1 MQQEISKLVK
11 YQQVEAELVKIDK
24 ALDSN
29 PNKATLNKMAEVF
42 QSSLKLAET
51 LEKDAE
57 KAVTEFEKVKKN
69 YNLNY
74 DKAQKFASLDLDKL
88 SEEQLNKVNGELSN
102 IVNNLDVIE
111 KNLVSL
117 NKGVDAILERFEK
130 AKQNAVIARTNYSK
144 AKQNFDQAVSSF
156 GAQRTKIINEL
167 KNLESTINKTILNK
181 YKSIRE
187 GKIFPALV
195 PLQNGLCG
203 ACRMKPPIFAMEKLN
218 TQGVVECENCRRLIY
233 SAE

>member
-1 MQQEISKLVK
+1 MQQEIDKLVK

-24 ALDSN
+24 ALEAN
-29 PNKATLNKMAEVF
+29 PNKVTLNKMAEVF

-57 KAVTEFEKVKKN
+57 KAVFEFEKVKKN
-69 YNLNY
+69 YNINY
-74 DKAQKFASLDLDKL
+74 EKAQKFSSLDLDKL

-111 KNLVSL
+111 KNLLSL
-117 NKGVDAILERFEK
+117 NKGVDAILERFEQ
-130 AKQNAVIARTNYSK
+130 AKKNAVLARTNYTK
-144 AKQNFDQAVSSF
+144 AKQNFDNAVSSY
-156 GAQRTKIINEL
+156 ASRRTQIVKEL
-167 KNLESTINKTILNK
+167 NALEANINKTILNK

-203 ACRMKPPIFAMEKLN
+203 ACRMKPPIFAMQKLN

-233 SAE
+233 NAE